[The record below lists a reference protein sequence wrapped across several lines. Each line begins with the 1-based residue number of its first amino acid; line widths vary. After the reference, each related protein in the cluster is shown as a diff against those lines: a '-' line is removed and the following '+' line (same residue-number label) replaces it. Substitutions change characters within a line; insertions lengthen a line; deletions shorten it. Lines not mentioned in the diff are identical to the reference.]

1 MATTK
6 KTGLNCRFLLPL
18 LSLVVFV
25 ECFFSVFVLFFLP
38 RTRRR
43 GRRRRRVAGRR
54 RRPVG
59 LARFSRWHMA
69 DIVFHPSLSCR
80 VDLFF
85 FHKNRRPRSNRWII
99 RRKNGTGNLGMVS
112 YSLIERT
119 FSSNSWN
126 RKPTQKNCAQ
136 KKKEREIPY
145 RTELCFSLIEG
156 NNQFMSCSVV
166 CPVDFFEQKIPEK
179 KTGTIRSYPS
189 DSVPHNMTRIVDL
202 ERRRSRLLTWL
213 RRRTELGSIYS
224 ESNNAKST

>member
-1 MATTK
+1 MFLFCFCSFFFTENTTPRSASPA
-6 KTGLNCRFLLPL
+6 GRRSAPPAGWPGPL
-18 LSLVVFV
+18 LSVAH
-25 ECFFSVFVLFFLP
+25 
-38 RTRRR
+38 
-43 GRRRRRVAGRR
+43 GRHCV
-54 RRPVG
+54 
-59 LARFSRWHMA
+59 
-69 DIVFHPSLSCR
+69 PSLPFLSSW
-80 VDLFF
+80 FIF